1 MKLPATQLNS
11 LALLALLGFL
21 GTKSVSVGPTD
32 AEMAQS
38 TQANSATP
46 VAAEVSVSTAPA
58 YHPPAVSIGNAGA
71 YTPPDFSRYRDAQAR
86 KNAFYDYLLPM
97 IHEANREVV
106 RERAW
111 LLTLASQ
118 LLAGRALSDEQLAEL
133 DRVEKRYAMPAAA
146 GSQAER
152 VGEMLLRADIVPAS
166 LVLAQAAKE
175 SGWGTSRFAT
185 EGNNFFGIW
194 CFYQGCGMTPLSR
207 DEGRDH
213 EVAMFDSVEEGVRYY
228 IRTINTH
235 VAYTELRQMR
245 AEARRA
251 HQPVSGETLATGLVR
266 YSERGLAYVREIQS
280 MIRYNQLK
288 RFSQA
293 YQA

>member
-1 MKLPATQLNS
+1 MKLSATQLNS
-11 LALLALLGFL
+11 LVLLALLSVL
-21 GTKSVSVGPTD
+21 GAKPLSINLQGPTD
-32 AEMAQS
+32 AEMATS
-38 TQANSATP
+38 SKAP
-46 VAAEVSVSTAPA
+46 DIVVSTTPA
-58 YHPPAVSIGNAGA
+58 YHPPAVSIGRAGV
-71 YTPPDFSRYRDAQAR
+71 YTPPDFSRHREAETR
-86 KNAFYDYLLPM
+86 KKAFYDYLLPM

-111 LLTLASQ
+111 LLGLARRLLDGQALTAGQ
-118 LLAGRALSDEQLAEL
+118 LVEL
-133 DRVEKRYAMPAAA
+133 KKVEKRYAVSVAR

-152 VGEMLLRADIVPAS
+152 VGRMLLRVDIVPAS

-175 SGWGTSRFAT
+175 SGWGTSRFAR

-194 CFYQGCGMTPLSR
+194 CFFEGCGMTPLHR

-235 VAYTELRQMR
+235 IAYEELRHMR
-245 AEARRA
+245 ASARRA
-251 HQPVSGETLATGLVR
+251 QQPVSGEALAGGLVR

-288 RFSQA
+288 RFTQA
-293 YQA
+293 YSA